1 MVSVGYMID
10 NPGPPGRLR
19 TFVNQRVMP
28 PAIDAAGTVESAVYA
43 LCDEVRA
50 RPATSLLA
58 AAALG
63 FAAGAL
69 IFRRPRR

>member
-50 RPATSLLA
+50 RARRRACWQPRPWVSRPA
-58 AAALG
+58 
-63 FAAGAL
+63 
-69 IFRRPRR
+69 R